1 MLLSQTTS
9 IETSNSLW
17 QMQIRTKMI
26 NFILKAINPKKN
38 NNKKHL
44 IILILHD
51 DNTSFKLIMSKYYTT
66 YNINDF
72 SFQNSMMKQHKS
84 FANKSVITTV
94 HLINLYT
101 NQ

>member
-1 MLLSQTTS
+1 MMTT
-9 IETSNSLW
+9 
-17 QMQIRTKMI
+17 Q
-26 NFILKAINPKKN
+26 
-38 NNKKHL
+38 
-44 IILILHD
+44 D
-51 DNTSFKLIMSKYYTT
+51 FKLIMSKYYTI

-84 FANKSVITTV
+84 FTNQSVITTV